1 MKSIDF
7 PEVTNKIGEDQEEFQ
22 TVFSQF
28 QIKDRS
34 INLCFELSDED
45 IKELVKTKKIWYKQQ
60 VGNQKMHPMMLSVE
74 KSDIISLEA
83 EIIKG

>member
-7 PEVTNKIGEDQEEFQ
+7 PEVTNKIGEDQEEYN
-22 TVFSQF
+22 TVYSQF
-28 QIKDRS
+28 QKKDMS
-34 INLCFELSDED
+34 INLCFELTDEE
-45 IKELVKTKKIWYKQQ
+45 IKQLVKTKKIWYKQQ
-60 VGNQKMHPMMLSVE
+60 VFNQNMHPMRLSVE